1 MKKYQDR
8 MEIPELVSCGRYDP
22 TPLPFTWH
30 IREEIH
36 EDGTKTEISRKKI
49 YDTIL

>member
-8 MEIPELVSCGRYDP
+8 IELPELVSLGRYDP
-22 TPLPFTWH
+22 TPRPFMWH
-30 IREEIH
+30 IREEIY
-36 EDGTKTEISRKKI
+36 EDGTKTEFSRKKV